1 MRLSS
6 LKVMLVDLRLRV
18 VDKVAD
24 KVADKVVDKVAGE
37 KAREEIEDSRMLIA
51 KVTITMIKGLD
62 ALKMVEV
69 FNL

>member
-6 LKVMLVDLRLRV
+6 LKVMLVDLRLR
-18 VDKVAD
+18 
-24 KVADKVVDKVAGE
+24 VVDKVAGE

-51 KVTITMIKGLD
+51 KETITMMKGLD
-62 ALKMVEV
+62 ALKTVET

>member
-6 LKVMLVDLRLRV
+6 LKVMLVDLILR
-18 VDKVAD
+18 
-24 KVADKVVDKVAGE
+24 VVDKVAGE

-51 KVTITMIKGLD
+51 KETITMMKGLD
-62 ALKMVEV
+62 ALKTLET

>member
-24 KVADKVVDKVAGE
+24 QAADKVVRE
-37 KAREEIEDSRMLIA
+37 KTREEIEDSRMLIA
-51 KVTITMIKGLD
+51 KVTITMMKGLD
-62 ALKMVEV
+62 ALKTVET